1 MGPISGIGGGAQ
13 YQPCNIRPAAG
24 TGAESSR
31 AATGAG
37 VLGPGTSGGV
47 GSARGVVDV
56 YTAVAELLQSVGG
69 GVENDKVLRMLIMLM
84 ILLAIFQNQQDQV
97 AERNNALQ
105 ALGAGSC
112 ADCHGAGQIDW
123 AELGYLADPL
133 P

>member
-47 GSARGVVDV
+47 GSAHGVVGV
-56 YTAVAELLQSVGG
+56 YAAVAELLQSVGG

-84 ILLAIFQNQQDQV
+84 ILLAIFQNQQDVDILYNRSLIITPEQLTKRPTFPHV
-97 AERNNALQ
+97 
-105 ALGAGSC
+105 
-112 ADCHGAGQIDW
+112 
-123 AELGYLADPL
+123 
-133 P
+133 